1 MASAVERQPVSSRGS
16 VYSGEIENISDDYAL
31 TAGTLCNTDH
41 AGIESS
47 EASFPNYPV
56 TYDIATQVVTP
67 SISRQPA
74 VYEDEVPSSSS
85 SAVGD
90 RFNMP
95 LLFCGAQFDTALPES
110 HSLIP
115 PESVVKPLLAY
126 GASSCYEYHDS
137 DNPGMHLNT
146 LQNTRRVNPTACSV
160 TESDLLSDGSP
171 SSTQSLTEPSSQTSV
186 DITICPYC
194 SNRSFEGESQNRR
207 RNLRRHM
214 LSEHGVDPRLPC
226 HVAGCPATFKPGRF
240 DNLKRHMKQQHGRD
254 SPPASPTG
262 RKRKAIDL

>member
-1 MASAVERQPVSSRGS
+1 VDLGENRMDADNWKWTRIPRQAH
-16 VYSGEIENISDDYAL
+16 D
-31 TAGTLCNTDH
+31 
-41 AGIESS
+41 
-47 EASFPNYPV
+47 
-56 TYDIATQVVTP
+56 TYLNHVAAQCDKADI
-67 SISRQPA
+67 R
-74 VYEDEVPSSSS
+74 SSSS
-85 SAVGD
+85 WRNQYYDADLELIISRIVEIRQQRSIILHPVQQTDMLNGEIASMTQSSFGLHSN
-90 RFNMP
+90 F
-95 LLFCGAQFDTALPES
+95 